1 MKTKLLFPNVCKG
14 IGLFLFLSGLF
25 GGIAMIIWELS
36 PVFFDINVFAIV
48 EDPVLSEKKYFTW
61 IENNILDE
69 ILGSLLIL
77 GGLLLAFSR
86 EKTEDEFIATLRM
99 ESLLWAT
106 YINYGV
112 LLLSFWFLFSLTFYW
127 VLILN
132 IFTLL
137 LFFNARY
144 YWILFRT
151 RQAADHEE

>member
-1 MKTKLLFPNVCKG
+1 MNTKFLFPNACKA
-14 IGLFLFLSGLF
+14 IGFVLFLAGLL
-25 GGIAMIIWELS
+25 GGIALIIWE
-36 PVFFDINVFAIV
+36 PVMGFFDTQVFAVI

-69 ILGSLLIL
+69 IIGSLLII
-77 GGLLLAFSR
+77 GGVLLAFSR
-86 EKTEDEFIATLRM
+86 EKTEDEFITTLRM

-112 LLLSFWFLFSLTFYW
+112 LLISFWFLFSLTFYW